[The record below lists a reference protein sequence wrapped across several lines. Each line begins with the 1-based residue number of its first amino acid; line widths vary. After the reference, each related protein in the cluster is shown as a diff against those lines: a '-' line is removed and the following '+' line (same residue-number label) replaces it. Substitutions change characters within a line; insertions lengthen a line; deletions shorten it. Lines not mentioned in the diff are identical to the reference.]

1 MNRLALAVPLV
12 LAAAA
17 SLACERK
24 AGRIGEVPFGVDAA
38 AALAQGKAAGK
49 PVFLEFWADD

>member
-1 MNRLALAVPLV
+1 MKRVL

-17 SLACERK
+17 VAVALGCERK
-24 AGRIGEVPFGVDAA
+24 AGRIGAIPFGVDAA
-38 AALAQGKAAGK
+38 AALAQGKAEGK